1 MNAPS
6 ANKDRLLA
14 ATYATIDLPTYPEDT
29 QIIQHD
35 GWYQIL
41 TPSLPE
47 ISANEVFV
55 SDLEGMK
62 ETEIKKKVEAT
73 FALYRKHEVPFK
85 WSIGPMSS
93 PPFLETE
100 VAKRA
105 TESWN
110 FRGMT
115 IDSDT
120 TLPPSEGITPSGITI
135 EPVDSSNFEE
145 FLEVQVNGWNF
156 QNFREQVQ
164 NRLMKSI
171 THPNCEFFLA
181 RKDGQAIGAA
191 GTVFKQQHGFLVSAV
206 VLKEHRGSGAYRA
219 LVRARLE
226 DLQQRGLSFAVTQA
240 RESTSARV
248 LERLGFETVFQAKI
262 YRTD

>member
-1 MNAPS
+1 MTAPS

-14 ATYATIDLPTYPEDT
+14 ATYAAIDLPTYPEDT
-29 QIIQHD
+29 QIIQRD
-35 GWYQIL
+35 GWYQIF

-55 SDLEGMK
+55 SHLADMK
-62 ETEIKKKVEAT
+62 DAEIKKRVEAT
-73 FALYRKHEVPFK
+73 FALYKKSEVPFK

-93 PPFLETE
+93 PALLEE
-100 VAKRA
+100 EIAKRA
-105 TESWN
+105 TESWT

-115 IDSDT
+115 IDSSQAIA
-120 TLPPSEGITPSGITI
+120 PSEGITI
-135 EPVDSSNFEE
+135 EPVGSENFEE
-145 FLEVQVNGWNF
+145 LLEVHINGWNLQSF
-156 QNFREQVQ
+156 LEQTR

-171 THPNCEFFLA
+171 THPSCSFHLA
-181 RKDGQAIGAA
+181 RKGGKAIGAA
-191 GTVFKQQHGFLVSAV
+191 GIIFKQRHGFLISAV

-226 DLQQRGLSFAVTQA
+226 ELQRRGIPFAVTQA
-240 RESTSARV
+240 RETTSAPV
-248 LERLGFETVFQAKI
+248 LERLGFETVFEAKI